1 MNGPG
6 FKIIIII
13 IFFCIIIA
21 SLLFHNISSMAAN
34 QAQDLDHTKRGQWL
48 RTTIL
53 GYSDAL
59 LYFPSYMI
67 LIGAV
72 LKDKTA
78 IFSGVSWLVAGAC
91 SMAIGEFISVFSQYY
106 IDKEQMKRVCGI
118 ENMGVEELDAEKEK
132 LPNPWH
138 GLSIDSAFSFLVGA
152 SVWLLLGVKFVKNC
166 VRVGLIIAVVSFA
179 LLLFGRLGY
188 IPARTAVKSSL
199 RVLLGGLVAM
209 GVNYGLT
216 KLVGSAAGL

>member
-1 MNGPG
+1 
-6 FKIIIII
+6 
-13 IFFCIIIA
+13 
-21 SLLFHNISSMAAN
+21 MAAH

-91 SMAIGEFISVFSQYY
+91 SMAIGEFISACSKYY
-106 IDKEQMKRVCGI
+106 IDNAQMKRECSI

-132 LPNPWH
+132 LSNPWH
-138 GLSIDSAFSFLVGA
+138 GLSIDTAFSFLVGA
-152 SVWLLLGVKFVKNC
+152 CVWLLLGVQFVKNC

-179 LLLFGRLGY
+179 LLLFGGLGS
-188 IPARTAVKSSL
+188 IPAGTAVKSSL

-209 GVNYGLT
+209 GVSYGFT
-216 KLVGSAAGL
+216 KLLDSAGL